1 MRKFSARS
9 KRNMKGLHPDLIAV
23 LTAALHRT
31 PLDFVVT
38 EGLRT
43 EARQRELVASGASKT
58 MNSRHLTGHA
68 FDIALIMDQGGI
80 TWQFE
85 AYRNAA
91 SVFKDV
97 AQELGIDLEWGG
109 DWRSFKDGPHFQL
122 SWAKYPKDEWVTH
135 SKAPEPRVIAES
147 RTMQGVAAAGIGQ
160 TMQQGAEQISSVA
173 ADLPDDSSL
182 LTAIKVVGLALTL
195 GGLALAAY
203 ARWDDWK
210 AGHR

>member
-1 MRKFSARS
+1 MRTFSARS

-23 LTAALHRT
+23 LNTALQRT

-68 FDIALIMDQGGI
+68 FDVAMIMDQGGI
-80 TWQFE
+80 TWQFG
-85 AYRNAA
+85 AYRDAA
-91 SVFKDV
+91 KVFKDA
-97 AQELGIDLEWGG
+97 AQELGVDLEWGG

-122 SWAKYPKDEWVTH
+122 SWEKYPKGEWTTH
-135 SKAPEPRVIAES
+135 VKAPEPRAIAES

-160 TMQQGAEQISSVA
+160 AMQQGADQVSLIA
-173 ADLPDDSSL
+173 ADLPDDSGL
-182 LTAIKVVGLALTL
+182 LTAIKIVGLALTL
-195 GGLALAAY
+195 GGLGLAAY